1 MKRDKKL
8 INSFKISFDS
18 IKELLLKYE
27 VFHVEE
33 KLRKLS
39 QNVEEKAKKERERE
53 RENHCF
59 EAREIGQT
67 MLEVLEIIGQ
77 DNIKIGLK
85 VLVWA
90 KMK

>member
-39 QNVEEKAKKERERE
+39 QNVEEKAKKKKRERE

-59 EAREIGQT
+59 EAREIG
-67 MLEVLEIIGQ
+67 
-77 DNIKIGLK
+77 
-85 VLVWA
+85 
-90 KMK
+90 

>member
-39 QNVEEKAKKERERE
+39 
-53 RENHCF
+53 
-59 EAREIGQT
+59 
-67 MLEVLEIIGQ
+67 
-77 DNIKIGLK
+77 
-85 VLVWA
+85 
-90 KMK
+90 